1 MKELTLKKEK
11 SSPGFYLGQKMKR
24 VTTGGALV
32 AIGLLSSVVGLVT
45 VAYRLSYVA
54 VDDGILNARIIRLQ
68 TPSDGYVKA
77 MYVQP
82 GVLVSADQ
90 ILAEVDSSLPEDDEK
105 RLKLRESQQADKT
118 RLEKDILDL
127 TGQLQIT
134 ATQLSTGQETLA
146 TLQQQLQALTKRD
159 QAVQA
164 IDVEIGA
171 ETLREQR
178 AFLGAAQARAEAANL
193 AYERHLN
200 LVEEGAVSVQ
210 ETDQLKLE
218 WEAALSEVEQAE
230 ALLDAQEVAYSAAQ
244 RGIARSNRNNL
255 LGGVLSDQQNTLIQA
270 IQTQQAYL
278 TTINTQAEALKRRL
292 NQAETLLEAQTALAA
307 EFTGV
312 YENQQVQDVLA
323 PHSGVVYSIAREQGE
338 RIDTSEQLL
347 TLLDCN
353 ELWAEFL
360 ISAKQAADIT
370 PQQRVSVQLAG
381 YPEKL
386 VGEVDLV
393 QPINAAQAQNR
404 STQVQALNP
413 AVSPELIGKPIARV
427 TVRIPPP
434 PQYTEA
440 QQFCGVG
447 QSARISFRKNFLGS
461 FL

>member
-1 MKELTLKKEK
+1 MKELTLKKEQ
-11 SSPGFYLGQKMKR
+11 SSPRFFLGQKIKR
-24 VTTGGALV
+24 ITTGGALV
-32 AIGLLSSVVGLVT
+32 AMGLASGLVGLVT
-45 VAYRLSYVA
+45 VTYRMSFV
-54 VDDGILNARIIRLQ
+54 VIDDGILNARIIRLQ
-68 TPSDGYVKA
+68 PPSDGYVKA

-82 GVLVSADQ
+82 GVLVNADQ
-90 ILAEVDSSLPEDDEK
+90 ILAEVDSSLPENDEK
-105 RLKLRESQQADKT
+105 RLRRQESQKNDQT
-118 RLEKDILDL
+118 RLEKEILEL

-134 ATQLSTGQETLA
+134 TAQLSTGQETLA
-146 TLQQQLQALTKRD
+146 TLQQQLEALAERD
-159 QAVQA
+159 QAVRQV
-164 IDVEIGA
+164 DEEIGA

-178 AFLGAAQARAEAANL
+178 AFLAAAKARAEAANL
-193 AYERHLN
+193 DYERHLS

-244 RGIARSNRNNL
+244 KGIARSNRNNL
-255 LGGVLSDQQNTLIQA
+255 LGGVLSDQQTTLIQA
-270 IQTQQAYL
+270 IQAQQAYL
-278 TTINTQAEALKRRL
+278 TTVNTQADALEQRLSQAEALL
-292 NQAETLLEAQTALAA
+292 AEQAASAA
-307 EFTGV
+307 VITGV
-312 YENQQVQDVLA
+312 DQPVQDVLA

-338 RIDTSEQLL
+338 RINASERLL
-347 TLLDCN
+347 TMLDCN

-370 PQQRVSVQLAG
+370 PQQTVSVQLAG
-381 YPEKL
+381 YAEKL

-393 QPINAAQAQNR
+393 QPVNATQAQNR
-404 STQVQALNP
+404 STQVQALDP
-413 AVSPELIGKPIARV
+413 AIPPELLGKPIARV

-447 QSARISFRKNFLGS
+447 QSARISFRKNLLGS